1 MVAWL
6 LLKKSVIY
14 LFYCCVIISR
24 LNTKQAVPNVALRR
38 QVFEL
43 KSENASWRRSSGEN
57 SIKNDLNLKVCVLM
71 VNVWFIADDKSRS
84 NSTDS
89 DSRRASLRTRS
100 LSAESSKDNSRAQD
114 KLNKMAEEKL
124 RPPRPVRENSY
135 LTAVRNSTGK

>member
-1 MVAWL
+1 ML
-6 LLKKSVIY
+6 L
-14 LFYCCVIISR
+14 
-24 LNTKQAVPNVALRR
+24 
-38 QVFEL
+38 E
-43 KSENASWRRSSGEN
+43 
-57 SIKNDLNLKVCVLM
+57 
-71 VNVWFIADDKSRS
+71 NVWFIADDKSRS